1 MAAIA
6 LAVLLLFQAT
16 PGFEAFL
23 GDYQLVPAESD
34 DIPKAVERVVEKMS
48 FLTRGAARSRI
59 TAKCIAYPAV
69 HIARE
74 NAAFRIHLEKG
85 SYAVLSPGGPSVT
98 WKTPEGE
105 TVKLR
110 LTPEFRQ
117 IIEAKDG
124 QRENHFSLTAN
135 RLVIHT
141 KLSSP
146 RLPAPVEYK
155 LVYRRP

>member
-6 LAVLLLFQAT
+6 LAILLLFE
-16 PGFEAFL
+16 PSFDAFL
-23 GDYQLVPAESD
+23 GDYQLVPAESEN
-34 DIPKAVERVVEKMS
+34 IPKAVERVVEKMS
-48 FLTRGAARSRI
+48 FLTRGTARSRI

-69 HIARE
+69 HIAKE
-74 NAAFRIHLEKG
+74 NGVYKIHLEKG
-85 SYAVLSPGGPSVT
+85 SYALLTPGGPTVT

-117 IIEAKDG
+117 IIESKDG
-124 QRENHFSLTAN
+124 QRENQFSLTAN
-135 RLVIHT
+135 RLVIST

-155 LVYRRP
+155 LVYRRQ